1 MKPAT
6 AHKGWESHL
15 MLYYRWAE
23 RLQGLIALL
32 MCLNRKNTLLFDIIP
47 RLLEDFS
54 MQTACTLPAQQD
66 SRIMPVRRTLSQ
78 KALRKAKKG
87 WR

>member
-1 MKPAT
+1 
-6 AHKGWESHL
+6 

-23 RLQGLIALL
+23 RRRGLIALL
-32 MCLNRKNTLLFDIIP
+32 MCLNRKNTLLFDMIP
-47 RLLEDFS
+47 HLLEDFS

-66 SRIMPVRRTLSQ
+66 SRTMPVRITVSQ

-87 WR
+87 